1 MALVSTTV
9 KVISTGDENT
19 EATLVSALV
28 GVPAQEL
35 ADEITIADES
45 PDTSTSP
52 APLITMVC
60 PIPLSTGI
68 TLGASDVT
76 DTMSSTPA
84 ETYGDTEL
92 HRTHN

>member
-68 TLGASDVT
+68 TFGSNEVT
-76 DTMSSTPA
+76 DTISNTPA
-84 ETYGDTEL
+84 SKYGDTVV
-92 HRTHN
+92 HRTHT